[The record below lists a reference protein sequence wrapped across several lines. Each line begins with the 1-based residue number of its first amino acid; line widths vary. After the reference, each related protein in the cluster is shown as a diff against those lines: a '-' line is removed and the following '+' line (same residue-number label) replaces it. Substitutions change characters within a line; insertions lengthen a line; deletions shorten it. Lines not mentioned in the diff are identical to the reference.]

1 MKRILAAAMFATTIF
16 PFTVEA
22 DEAESDGVVWLYEVE
37 AGEASILSVRAAEA
51 VEEDSAESSVSAF
64 GDAVSPF
71 ATLEIPGKLGDS
83 PVVAIGEE
91 AFAGIDEIR
100 EVSIPGGVKR
110 IGSRAFKDCR
120 GVNVVKLPDSVIEI
134 GERAFSG
141 CRTLKHVNLGPNI
154 TNIALRTFRDCR
166 ALATIDL
173 PDNLASVGEKAF
185 ADCSSLHTVTIP
197 KGVTNI
203 AASAF
208 ADCSSLSMVVF
219 LGREPVMGE
228 DVFER
233 VNPSCFFRASS
244 AEGWSVDI
252 PGVWQ
257 GRKIVDLAIDTYR
270 RRILIFLPM
279 IVGAIGTIAILVLA
293 IVLRERRGEGED
305 DEEDDG
311 AI

>member
-1 MKRILAAAMFATTIF
+1 MKRILAAAVFATTLF
-16 PFTVEA
+16 PFAVVA

-37 AGEASILSVRAAEA
+37 NGEADILSARAAE
-51 VEEDSAESSVSAF
+51 VTDDDSAKPESAVF
-64 GDAVSPF
+64 DDAASPF
-71 ATLEIPGKLGDS
+71 ATLEIPGELGGCR
-83 PVVAIGEE
+83 VVSIGDD
-91 AFAGIDEIR
+91 AFAGIDEIC
-100 EVSIPGGVKR
+100 EVSIPDGVQR

-120 GVNVVKLPDSVIEI
+120 GVNVVRLPDSVVEI

-141 CRTLKHVNLGPNI
+141 CRMLAHVNLGPNI

-166 ALATIDL
+166 SLASIDL
-173 PDNLASVGEKAF
+173 PDNIASIGEKAF
-185 ADCSSLHTVTIP
+185 ADCSSLHAVTIP

-219 LGREPVMGE
+219 LGPEPKLGE
-228 DVFER
+228 GVFDR

-279 IVGAIGTIAILVLA
+279 VVGAIGTIAILVLA
-293 IVLRERRGEGED
+293 IVLRERRGEGEG
-305 DEEDDG
+305 DEDYGE
-311 AI
+311 I